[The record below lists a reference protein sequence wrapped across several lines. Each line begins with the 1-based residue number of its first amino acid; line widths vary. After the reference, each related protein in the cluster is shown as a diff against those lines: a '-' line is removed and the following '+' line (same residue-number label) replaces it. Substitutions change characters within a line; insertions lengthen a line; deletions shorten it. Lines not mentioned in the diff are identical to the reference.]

1 MKCITVHS
9 LYRPP
14 LNSVS
19 KTNIL
24 CVSNLYCETDPWSCL
39 LLIMQDILL
48 CYGASLRHHY
58 DFANFLKPLA
68 VVLLLFRVPL
78 QITTKEVPITNGQSI
93 QLKLLLSRTFINL
106 FLF

>member
-24 CVSNLYCETDPWSCL
+24 CVSNLYCETDPWLCL

-68 VVLLLFRVPL
+68 VVLLLIRVPL
-78 QITTKEVPITNGQSI
+78 KSQQK
-93 QLKLLLSRTFINL
+93 KYR
-106 FLF
+106 